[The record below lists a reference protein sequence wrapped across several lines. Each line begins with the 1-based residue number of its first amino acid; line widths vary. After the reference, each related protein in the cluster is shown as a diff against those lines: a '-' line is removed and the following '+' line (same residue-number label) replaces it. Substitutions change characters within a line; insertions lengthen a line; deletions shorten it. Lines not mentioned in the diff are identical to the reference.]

1 MGKMRSRAPEPDSKE
16 PALAI
21 GGLGSVGALLALL
34 LMRYAG
40 LEPEIAFGIGMAVGP
55 IITAA
60 LIRLKVYSP
69 ATVAK
74 LLEARGESG
83 K

>member
-1 MGKMRSRAPEPDSKE
+1 MGKMKSRAPEPDSKE

-21 GGLGSVGALLALL
+21 GGLGAVGGLVALL

-40 LEPEIAFGIGMAVGP
+40 LDPEIAFGVGMVAGP
-55 IITAA
+55 IVTGA